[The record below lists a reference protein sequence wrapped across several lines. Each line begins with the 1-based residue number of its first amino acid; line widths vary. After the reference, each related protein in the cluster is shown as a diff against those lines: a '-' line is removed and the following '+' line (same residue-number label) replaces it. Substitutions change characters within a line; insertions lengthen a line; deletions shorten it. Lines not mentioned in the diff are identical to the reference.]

1 MAVLRRLTQARRTPT
16 ERTAL
21 AGEAAAEAAEAAL
34 RAAPAPLPDTPAVP
48 AGAPAAGAA
57 RSRAVPA
64 GAEAHAAFES
74 DVESDGTGAPGTDGA
89 TARKPAKAPKP
100 PAENHTPD
108 PDDPRAAAF
117 FDCDNTILRGAAI
130 FYLGIGLYRR
140 RFFTRRD
147 VARFGWQQAWF
158 RLHGTEDPGHMADA
172 QHTALGLVA
181 GKRTA
186 DLEEICEQIF
196 EEVIAEKIWPGTRAL
211 VQMHLD
217 AGQRVWLVTAAPQE
231 VARIIARRLGMTGAL
246 GTVAE
251 ATDGYYTGRLVGEL
265 LHGPAKAAAVRSLAR
280 RERLDLDRC
289 AAYSDSANDIPMLSL
304 VGHPYVVNPDGALR
318 RHARAMGWRVRDF
331 RTGRKAARVGIPAA
345 AALGVV
351 AGATAAGVAVHR
363 RRTA

>member
-1 MAVLRRLTQARRTPT
+1 MAVLRRLTQTRRSTS

-34 RAAPAPLPDTPAVP
+34 RTAAGPAAPPSGPE
-48 AGAPAAGAA
+48 AAEE
-57 RSRAVPA
+57 R
-64 GAEAHAAFES
+64 
-74 DVESDGTGAPGTDGA
+74 PG
-89 TARKPAKAPKP
+89 RPPKA
-100 PAENHTPD
+100 PAENHVPEQ
-108 PDDPRAAAF
+108 DDPRAAAF

-130 FYLGIGLYRR
+130 FYLGVGLYRR
-140 RFFTRRD
+140 GFLTRRD
-147 VARFGWQQAWF
+147 ISRFAWQQAWF
-158 RLHGTEDPGHMADA
+158 RLAGTEDPDHMADA

-186 DLEEICEQIF
+186 DLEEICEEIF
-196 EEVIAEKIWPGTRAL
+196 EDVITEKIWPGTRAL

-217 AGQRVWLVTAAPQE
+217 AGQRVWLVTAAPLE

-251 ATDGYYTGRLVGEL
+251 SRDGHYTGRLVGDL
-265 LHGPAKAAAVRSLAR
+265 LHGPAKAAAVGALAR

-331 RTGRKAARVGIPAA
+331 RTGRKAARIGIPAA
-345 AALGVV
+345 AGLGVV
-351 AGATAAGVAVHR
+351 AGATAATVALR
-363 RRTA
+363 RRHAG

>member
-1 MAVLRRLTQARRTPT
+1 MAVLRRLLQTRRPTTARI
-16 ERTAL
+16 AL

-34 RAAPAPLPDTPAVP
+34 RTAPQPPA
-48 AGAPAAGAA
+48 
-57 RSRAVPA
+57 
-64 GAEAHAAFES
+64 
-74 DVESDGTGAPGTDGA
+74 DVEPAPGTVAGPSGESGPA
-89 TARKPAKAPKP
+89 GEGTEESAEESAGEGTGQHARRGKAPKAP
-100 PAENHTPD
+100 TENHTPE

-130 FYLGIGLYRR
+130 FYLGVGLYRR
-140 RFFTRRD
+140 GFLTRRD
-147 VARFGWQQAWF
+147 IARFAWQQAWF
-158 RLHGTEDPGHMADA
+158 RLHGAEDPDHMADA

-186 DLEEICEQIF
+186 DLEALCEEVF
-196 EEVIAEKIWPGTRAL
+196 DEVIADKVWPGTRAL

-217 AGQRVWLVTAAPQE
+217 AGQRVWLATAAPVE
-231 VARIIARRLGMTGAL
+231 VARIIAARLGMTGAL

-251 ATDGYYTGRLVGEL
+251 ARDGAYTGRLVGEM

-318 RHARAMGWRVRDF
+318 RHARSQGWRVRDF
-331 RTGRKAARVGIPAA
+331 RTGRKAARVGLPAA
-345 AALGVV
+345 AALGVT
-351 AGATAAGVAVHR
+351 AGAVAAAVALHR
-363 RRTA
+363 RHRA

>member
-1 MAVLRRLTQARRTPT
+1 MAVLRRLTQSRRSTT
-16 ERTAL
+16 ERSAL

-34 RAAPAPLPDTPAVP
+34 RAAPDAPSTPDAPSAPADRDTPGTAGTP
-48 AGAPAAGAA
+48 ADPDASGG
-57 RSRAVPA
+57 RA
-64 GAEAHAAFES
+64 
-74 DVESDGTGAPGTDGA
+74 A
-89 TARKPAKAPKP
+89 TAAAPDRAAKAPKA
-100 PAENHTPD
+100 PAENHTPER
-108 PDDPRAAAF
+108 DDPRAAAF

-130 FYLGIGLYRR
+130 FYLGVGLYRR
-140 RFFTRRD
+140 GFLTRRD
-147 VARFGWQQAWF
+147 IARFAWQQAWF
-158 RLHGTEDPGHMADA
+158 RLHGTEDPDHMADA

-186 DLEEICEQIF
+186 DLEAICEEVF

-211 VQMHLD
+211 VQMHLE
-217 AGQRVWLVTAAPQE
+217 AGQRVWLVTAAPLE

-251 ATDGYYTGRLVGEL
+251 ARGGLYTGRLVGEL

-318 RHARAMGWRVRDF
+318 RHARAQGWRVRDF
-331 RTGRKAARVGIPAA
+331 RTGRKAARVGLPAA
-345 AALGVV
+345 AALGVA
-351 AGATAAGVAVHR
+351 AGATAAGIALHR
-363 RRTA
+363 RHRA